1 VNPRRATAKPFA
13 AVVAVLIALVAS
25 ACSSGSPGSTATPDG
40 ETSAAGGDEARWLF
54 TLTAESATF
63 GDGELRLTGLADQ
76 MIVFA
81 DAPQREVR
89 QLPFDSLPGL
99 WEHSGFTDVPPNAV
113 IAGEGDA
120 NGTQPIM
127 RVLELTGTPRL
138 ENGELVFDAS
148 VEASDDAAGDDEL
161 PALSNVVLTIDDT
174 TTNAYCTVTPDVV
187 AAWPGFTVRWI
198 QANNLDCT
206 TAQDVA
212 IKLGQSVAA
221 RAEPYYTFSV
231 DGSSFNCSIGRPLIS
246 TYYYDYVDVCT
257 PGGGPSAVV
266 GVRFRASS

>member
-63 GDGELRLTGLADQ
+63 GDGELRLTG
-76 MIVFA
+76 
-81 DAPQREVR
+81 
-89 QLPFDSLPGL
+89 
-99 WEHSGFTDVPPNAV
+99 
-113 IAGEGDA
+113 
-120 NGTQPIM
+120 
-127 RVLELTGTPRL
+127 
-138 ENGELVFDAS
+138 
-148 VEASDDAAGDDEL
+148 
-161 PALSNVVLTIDDT
+161 
-174 TTNAYCTVTPDVV
+174 
-187 AAWPGFTVRWI
+187 
-198 QANNLDCT
+198 
-206 TAQDVA
+206 